1 MSYKVEVTADSLT
14 ELGGKLLALAAQ
26 FQTVSA
32 EDTRVPPSPRKKA
45 APKQEVISE
54 PKHEPEVVGDQPDE
68 PKAEEPK
75 AEEPKAEEPKAEE
88 PQIDF
93 NLEVTP
99 LVLRAT
105 KELGR
110 ERMLA
115 IYEQFGIARASELDP
130 KLLPELIGIIK
141 DGLGE

>member
-45 APKQEVISE
+45 APKDEAPK
-54 PKHEPEVVGDQPDE
+54 PKHEPEVVGDQP
-68 PKAEEPK
+68 EEPK
-75 AEEPKAEEPKAEE
+75 AEEPKAEEPKE
-88 PQIDF
+88 PEIDF